1 MNTHER
7 KFPML
12 VSRRQIMIGA
22 AGLSFAITLGGRVDA
37 GEIASESAG
46 QALTPWVSIAPDG
59 TITIMSAATEMG
71 QGSMTSLP
79 LIIAEELDADW
90 SKVKIVPAPVIEK
103 IYGNPGFG
111 GMMYTAGSNAVRSY
125 YDNLRLFGAQAR
137 RVLLDNAAKKLNV
150 SVDELTTEP
159 SVVVHSKSGR
169 KLTYGEIAAFAEIP
183 AQAPQIKPEDLKKA
197 ASFRLIT
204 KDVMRAELPHKVNGS
219 AQYSIDVQVPGML
232 YGAVLRSP
240 VEGAAP
246 EKFDET
252 KATAIKGVVKVV
264 KLPYGVGVVA
274 ETPWAAF
281 TARRVI
287 ESDVVWSH
295 DGKAWG
301 FDSDQGLQDFAAAAR
316 DPNAK
321 ATDWFKVGDVRAEL
335 PKAASIFEAEYLCDY
350 AYHAQME
357 PLNAVASVA
366 ASGDSAEVWC
376 GTQSQ
381 TMAVEATANT
391 LGLDRSKVKL
401 HDTLLGGGFGRRGP
415 RDMDFLVDAVL
426 LSKAVSKPVKSMWT
440 REDDVHNGR
449 FRPLSAHYLRAG
461 FDASGKL
468 TAWQHRL
475 VGDRVTPFADPVRY
489 EKAGHKDFI
498 LMLGADAKG
507 YDVPHQLVEQVYE
520 DTGIRTAPLRG
531 IGFTANKFATET
543 FMDEIAD
550 KRGVDPMQYRL
561 DLLAKTPRAHTV
573 LERVAHMADWG
584 RSRNGHG
591 LGTAYIDYSDTQ
603 IAAVVEIS
611 IDRSTGKVK
620 LHNVWCAIDC
630 GVAVQP
636 DNVIA
641 QTESSIVYGI
651 GLALTERIS
660 IKDGAVEQSNFYDYV
675 VSRNRDVPPMFV
687 EAIQTDNKPTGVGQM
702 ATPLITPAVSNAVM
716 ALTGVRLR
724 HAPFTEE
731 RVKKALA

>member
-1 MNTHER
+1 
-7 KFPML
+7 
-12 VSRRQIMIGA
+12 MIGA
-22 AGLSFAITLGGRVDA
+22 AGFSFAIALGHRTDGA
-37 GEIASESAG
+37 EIAAEGGG
-46 QALTPWVSIAPDG
+46 QALNPWVSIAPDG

-90 SKVKIVPAPVIEK
+90 TTVRIVPAPVNEK

-137 RVLLDNAAKKLNV
+137 RVLIDNAAKKFGV

-159 SVVVHSKSGR
+159 SVVVHTKSGR

-183 AQAPQIKPEDLKKA
+183 AHAPQIKLEDLKKPA
-197 ASFRLIT
+197 NFRLIT
-204 KDVMRAELPHKVNGS
+204 KDLMRAELPHKVNGS

-232 YGAVLRSP
+232 YGAVVRAP
-240 VEGAAP
+240 VESAAP
-246 EKFDET
+246 EKFDEA
-252 KATAIKGVVKVV
+252 KATTIKGIVKVV

-287 ESDVVWSH
+287 ESGVVWSR

-301 FDSDQGLQDFAAAAR
+301 FDSDQGLQNFAATAR

-321 ATDWFKVGDVRAEL
+321 ATDWFKLGDVRAEM
-335 PKAASIFEAEYLCDY
+335 PKAASTFEAEYLCDY

-366 ASGDSAEVWC
+366 ASGDAAEVWC

-381 TMAVEATANT
+381 TMALEATANA

-440 REDDVHNGR
+440 REDDIHNGR

-468 TAWQHRL
+468 AAWQHRL

-489 EKAGHKDFI
+489 EKAGKKDFI

-543 FMDEIAD
+543 FMDEIAY
-550 KRGVDPMQYRL
+550 KRGVDPMRYRL
-561 DLLAKTPRAHTV
+561 DLLAKAPRAHTV
-573 LERVAHMADWG
+573 LERVAQMADWG
-584 RSRNGHG
+584 RSRDGHG

-603 IAAVVEIS
+603 VAAVVEIS

-660 IKDGAVEQSNFYDYV
+660 IKDGAVEQANFHDYI

-687 EAIQTDNKPTGVGQM
+687 EVIQTDNKPTGVGQM

-731 RVKKALA
+731 RVKKALG

>member
-1 MNTHER
+1 
-7 KFPML
+7 
-12 VSRRQIMIGA
+12 
-22 AGLSFAITLGGRVDA
+22 
-37 GEIASESAG
+37 
-46 QALTPWVSIAPDG
+46 
-59 TITIMSAATEMG
+59 
-71 QGSMTSLP
+71 
-79 LIIAEELDADW
+79 
-90 SKVKIVPAPVIEK
+90 
-103 IYGNPGFG
+103 
-111 GMMYTAGSNAVRSY
+111 
-125 YDNLRLFGAQAR
+125 
-137 RVLLDNAAKKLNV
+137 
-150 SVDELTTEP
+150 
-159 SVVVHSKSGR
+159 VVHSKSGR

-183 AQAPQIKPEDLKKA
+183 AQAPQIKPEDLKKPA
-197 ASFRLIT
+197 NFRLIT

-232 YGAVLRSP
+232 YGAVLRAP

-246 EKFDET
+246 EKFDEA
-252 KATAIKGVVKVV
+252 KAIAIKGIVKVV
-264 KLPYGVGVVA
+264 KLPYGIGVVA

-287 ESDVVWSH
+287 ESDVVWSR

-301 FDSDQGLQDFAAAAR
+301 FDSDQGLQNFAAAAR

-321 ATDWFKVGDVRAEL
+321 ATDWFKLGDVRAEL
-335 PKAASIFEAEYLCDY
+335 PKAASTLEAEYLCDY

-357 PLNAVASVA
+357 PLNAVASVT

-381 TMAVEATANT
+381 TMALEATANA

-440 REDDVHNGR
+440 REDDVYNGR

-475 VGDRVTPFADPVRY
+475 VGDRVTPFIDPVRY
-489 EKAGHKDFI
+489 EKAGKKDFI

-507 YDVPHQLVEQVYE
+507 YDVPNQLVEQVYE

-543 FMDEIAD
+543 FMDEITY
-550 KRGVDPMQYRL
+550 KRGFDPMRYRL
-561 DLLAKTPRAHTV
+561 DLLAKTPRAHMV

-591 LGTAYIDYSDTQ
+591 LGIAYIDYSDTQ
-603 IAAVVEIS
+603 VAAAVEIS
-611 IDRSTGKVK
+611 IDRSTGKIE

-687 EAIQTDNKPTGVGQM
+687 EVIQTDNKPTGVGQM

-716 ALTGVRLR
+716 ALTSVRLR

>member
-1 MNTHER
+1 MTAHKAFE
-7 KFPML
+7 KP
-12 VSRRQIMIGA
+12 VSRREVMIGA
-22 AGLSFAITLGGRVDA
+22 AGLSFALALGGRTDA
-37 GEIASESAG
+37 AVIGTERAG
-46 QALTPWVSIAPDG
+46 KAMSPWVSIAPDG
-59 TITIMSAATEMG
+59 TITVMSAATEMG

-90 SKVKIVPAPVIEK
+90 SKVKIVPAPVNEQ

-125 YDNLRLFGAQAR
+125 YQNLRLFGAQAR
-137 RVLLDNAAKKLNV
+137 RVLLDNAAKKFSV
-150 SVDELTTEP
+150 PVDELTTEP
-159 SVVVHSKSGR
+159 STVVHAKSGR

-183 AQAPQIKPEDLKKA
+183 AQAPQIRLEDLKKPA
-197 ASFRLIT
+197 NFRLIT
-204 KDVMRAELPHKVNGS
+204 KDVMRAELPHKVNGT
-219 AQYSIDVQVPGML
+219 AKYAIDVQVPGML
-232 YGAVLRSP
+232 YGAVLRAP
-240 VEGAAP
+240 VEDAAP
-246 EKFDET
+246 EKFDEA
-252 KATAIKGVVKVV
+252 KVMAIKGIVKAV
-264 KLPYGVGVVA
+264 KLPYGVGIVA

-281 TARRVI
+281 AARRVI
-287 ESDVVWSH
+287 EADVSWTK

-301 FDSDQGLQDFAAAAR
+301 FDSDKGLETFAATAR
-316 DPNAK
+316 DPNATV
-321 ATDWFKVGDVRAEL
+321 TDWFKLGDVRAEM
-335 PKAASIFEAEYLCDY
+335 PKAASTFEAEYLCDY

-357 PLNAVASVA
+357 PLNAVASVSA
-366 ASGDSAEVWC
+366 AGDSAEVWC

-381 TMAVEATANT
+381 TMALEATANV

-401 HDTLLGGGFGRRGP
+401 HDMLLGGGFGRRGP

-426 LSKAVSKPVKSMWT
+426 LSKAVGKPVKSMWT

-461 FDASGKL
+461 FDDTGKL
-468 TAWQHRL
+468 KAWQHRL

-489 EKAGHKDFI
+489 EKAGKKDFI

-507 YDVPHQLVEQVYE
+507 YDVAHQLVEQVYE

-543 FMDEIAD
+543 FVDEIAY
-550 KRGVDPMQYRL
+550 KRGVDPVKYRL
-561 DLLAKTPRAHTV
+561 ELLAKTPRAHKV
-573 LERVAHMADWG
+573 MERAAQMADWG
-584 RSRNGHG
+584 RKRDDHG
-591 LGTAYIDYSDTQ
+591 LGASYIDYSDTQ
-603 IAAVVEIS
+603 VAAVVEIS
-611 IDRSTGKVK
+611 VDRSTGKIK
-620 LHNVWCAIDC
+620 FHNVWCVIDC

-636 DNVIA
+636 DNVVA

-660 IKDGAVEQSNFYDYV
+660 IKNGEVEQSNFYDYV
-675 VSRNRDVPPMFV
+675 VSRNSDVPPMHV
-687 EAIQTDNKPTGVGQM
+687 EVIQTDNPPTGVGQM
-702 ATPLITPAVSNAVM
+702 ATPLITPAVSNALM

-731 RVKKALA
+731 RVKKALG